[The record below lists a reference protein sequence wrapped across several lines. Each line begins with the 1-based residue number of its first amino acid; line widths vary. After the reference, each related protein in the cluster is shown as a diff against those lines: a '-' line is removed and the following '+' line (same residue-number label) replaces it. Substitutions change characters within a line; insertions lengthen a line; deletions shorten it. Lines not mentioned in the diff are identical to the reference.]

1 MAKVTLGVSG
11 NTRDQLIDILKSLK
25 CEIFDLNVNDD
36 DLTEKTKIMINGEWV
51 AFTNQGPKLVTVL
64 KNARQKGNIPDEV
77 SIVRDIVQN
86 EIKIYTDSGRCMRP
100 LFTVESNMLK
110 IKAADISKDMDFD
123 KLKELGFVEYLD
135 V

>member
-1 MAKVTLGVSG
+1 M
-11 NTRDQLIDILKSLK
+11 
-25 CEIFDLNVNDD
+25 NVNDD